1 MVDEV
6 KDNTDMPVKTAPAP
20 SAEAVKAAP
29 EPVAAPDVSP
39 AVEDKPKIAIVE
51 AVAPATESLPV
62 KRKPGRPRKEV
73 AAAALPV
80 PKAKPVAEKKL
91 VATKKVAIPVAPIA
105 GKASKPVVAA
115 PKAVPSK
122 TKPVAPRAGIVA
134 AKKPSAAAQ
143 VPASVPAKSIRISPA
158 AAPVSRSVPALWK
171 ETFTMNTSTT
181 EITEKFQSAMK
192 DAADKAKVALEK
204 SQASFGEMGEFT
216 KGNVEAVVEST
227 KIFASGLQ
235 EIGKTYAAE
244 GKTAMESISADLKDL
259 VAVKSPAEFFEK
271 QTSLLRKRFDAMVAV
286 SSKNSEAALK
296 LANEAFQPIS
306 NRVSL
311 AVEKMKQAA

>member
-6 KDNTDMPVKTAPAP
+6 KDNTETPVETAPAP
-20 SAEAVKAAP
+20 VVEAVAAAP
-29 EPVAAPDVSP
+29 EPVVAPEASP
-39 AVEDKPKIAIVE
+39 AVVETPKEE
-51 AVAPATESLPV
+51 AAQAAELLPV
-62 KRKPGRPRKEV
+62 KRKPGRPRKDVEPKLDALAPVV
-73 AAAALPV
+73 APS
-80 PKAKPVAEKKL
+80 KPL
-91 VATKKVAIPVAPIA
+91 VTKKVAAPAAPVAS
-105 GKASKPVVAA
+105 KALKPAVAA
-115 PKAVPSK
+115 PKAIPVK
-122 TKPVAPRAGIVA
+122 AKPVVAPRTGKVA
-134 AKKPSAAAQ
+134 AKKPIVAAT
-143 VPASVPAKSIRISPA
+143 VPASVPVKSIPVIPA
-158 AAPVSRSVPALWK
+158 AAPVLRSAPAPWK
-171 ETFTMNTSTT
+171 EAFIMNTTT
-181 EITEKFQSAMK
+181 DISGKIQSAMK

-216 KGNVEAVVEST
+216 KGNVEAVVESS

-235 EIGKTYAAE
+235 EMGKSYAEE
-244 GKTAMESISADLKDL
+244 GKSVMESMSADLKDL

-271 QTSLLRKRFDAMVAV
+271 QTALLRKRFDSMVAV